1 MSGHYCTACGHPL
14 DPGSRF
20 CTGCGQVAEGDAPA
34 GAGAAVLPQ
43 AAAAPL
49 SPPAPAPPVS
59 PAPVPA
65 PSGDRGRRAVALVGA
80 AIVGVL
86 AVITVVVTVLAI
98 GGDGEDEAGT
108 VSAPATATSTTAP
121 TTTATPATTA
131 APTTTA
137 APATTAPPS
146 PDRGDEAIDAV
157 EARFCPPEPGMED
170 WTTYITELRA
180 EEVDVLLYRVAVRV
194 ELDSGGWTA
203 AYDVDFATEL
213 GPEVR
218 PLDDDSAS
226 LLC

>member
-1 MSGHYCTACGHPL
+1 VITIV
-14 DPGSRF
+14 
-20 CTGCGQVAEGDAPA
+20 VAVLALGGDDEGD
-34 GAGAAVLPQ
+34 
-43 AAAAPL
+43 
-49 SPPAPAPPVS
+49 
-59 PAPVPA
+59 
-65 PSGDRGRRAVALVGA
+65 
-80 AIVGVL
+80 
-86 AVITVVVTVLAI
+86 
-98 GGDGEDEAGT
+98 GGGT
-108 VSAPATATSTTAP
+108 VAAPATSTPTSTTTAP
-121 TTTATPATTA
+121 TTTATTA

-180 EEVDVLLYRVAVRV
+180 EEVDFLLYRVSVRI

-203 AYDVDFATEL
+203 SYDVDFATEL